1 MKLYLLRSQF
11 LALVNVFKVMLCGLK
26 QLFYTRPHS
35 SVHPHASEP
44 TSLGTTCS
52 SGQLTNHTHS
62 CIKDTALGAVVYS
75 TSCWTHHH
83 VELRALR
90 LKNEPPEPQLNLL
103 ITILMIMTSCDIR
116 CVQTIVVGLWP
127 SEEWSHDLWF
137 YWQWNTTT
145 ACSQWCFHCVNLIW
159 CDSGCLKKVKKVN
172 INCLIQFK
180 GCVHSVSGSVWL
192 KGWQRAS
199 CLCCHEGATIQV

>member
-1 MKLYLLRSQF
+1 MF
-11 LALVNVFKVMLCGLK
+11 WGLK
-26 QLFYTRPHS
+26 QLFYTRLHS

-83 VELRALR
+83 VEHRALR
-90 LKNEPPEPQLNLL
+90 LKKWTTWATVEPSYHHNSDDYD
-103 ITILMIMTSCDIR
+103 IMWHKICTNHHCR
-116 CVQTIVVGLWP
+116 LVTLWP
-127 SEEWSHDLWF
+127 EEWSHDLLF
-137 YWQWNTTT
+137 LWQWNATT
-145 ACSQWCFHCVNLIW
+145 ACSQWCFHCVHLIG
-159 CDSGCLKKVKKVN
+159 CDSGCLKKVEKVN
-172 INCLIQFK
+172 INGLIQFK
-180 GCVHSVSGSVWL
+180 GCVHSVSGSVRL

-199 CLCCHEGATIQV
+199 CLCCHEGAIIQV